1 MPKPSILVVDDDQAV
16 RDAVAEDLKR
26 ENYDL
31 LFAGNGMEGLSMVR
45 DFPPT
50 VIILDLRMPVMSG
63 LDFLDQIQLKPSDPY
78 SVIVLTAYGD
88 DDSLRACY
96 DGGATTFLKKPF
108 NLYEIRGVVKN
119 VVAVKQLTIQ
129 LDELVTERTVDLEQR
144 MREVG
149 ALNRMFQVQISQHS
163 EAMPEFQRALAEF
176 QRVLAEIGELA
187 QWAQSLPIPELPEL
201 PSLGPADDQA
211 RSTG

>member
-1 MPKPSILVVDDDQAV
+1 MPKPSVLVVDDDQAV

-31 LFAGNGMEGLSMVR
+31 LFAENGLEGLRMVR
-45 DFPPT
+45 DAPPT
-50 VIILDLRMPVMSG
+50 VIILDLRMPVMGG

-96 DGGATTFLKKPF
+96 DGGASTFLKKPF

-119 VVAVKQLTIQ
+119 AVAVKQLTNQ
-129 LDELVTERTVDLEQR
+129 LDDLVTERTADLEQR

-149 ALNRMFQVQISQHS
+149 ALNRMFQRQINQHS
-163 EAMPEFQRALAEF
+163 EAFSEVLGALEEFH
-176 QRVLAEIGELA
+176 RVLGVIGDLSRR
-187 QWAQSLPIPELPEL
+187 AQSLPIPSLPE
-201 PSLGPADDQA
+201 PPNLGPIDEEVPPA
-211 RSTG
+211 G

>member
-1 MPKPSILVVDDDQAV
+1 MPKPSVLVVDDDQAV

-31 LFAGNGMEGLSMVR
+31 LFAENGLEGLRMLR
-45 DFPPT
+45 DVPPT

-88 DDSLRACY
+88 DGSLKACY
-96 DGGATTFLKKPF
+96 DGGASTFLKKPF

-119 VVAVKQLTIQ
+119 AVAVKQLTNQ

-149 ALNRMFQVQISQHS
+149 ALNRMFQQQINQHS
-163 EAMPEFQRALAEF
+163 EAFSEVLVALEEFH
-176 QRVLAEIGELA
+176 RVLGVIGDMA
-187 QWAQSLPIPELPEL
+187 QRTQSLPIPSLPEL
-201 PSLGPADDQA
+201 PNLGPIDEEIPPA
-211 RSTG
+211 G

>member
-1 MPKPSILVVDDDQAV
+1 MPKPSVLVVDDDQAV

-31 LFAGNGMEGLSMVR
+31 LFAENGLEGLRMVR
-45 DFPPT
+45 DAPPT
-50 VIILDLRMPVMSG
+50 VIILDLRMPVMGG

-96 DGGATTFLKKPF
+96 DGGASTFLKKPF

-119 VVAVKQLTIQ
+119 AVAVKQLTNK
-129 LDELVTERTVDLEQR
+129 LDDLVTERTADLEQR

-149 ALNRMFQVQISQHS
+149 ALNRMFERQINQHS
-163 EAMPEFQRALAEF
+163 EAFSEVLGALEEFH
-176 QRVLAEIGELA
+176 RVLGVIGDLSRR
-187 QWAQSLPIPELPEL
+187 AQSLPIPSLPE
-201 PSLGPADDQA
+201 PPNLGPIDEEVPPE
-211 RSTG
+211 G

>member
-1 MPKPSILVVDDDQAV
+1 MPKPSVLVVDDDQAV

-31 LFAGNGMEGLSMVR
+31 LFAENGLEGLRMVR
-45 DFPPT
+45 DAPPT
-50 VIILDLRMPVMSG
+50 VIILDLRMPVMGG

-96 DGGATTFLKKPF
+96 DGGASTFLKKPF

-119 VVAVKQLTIQ
+119 AVAVKQLTNQ
-129 LDELVTERTVDLEQR
+129 LDDLVTERTADLEQR

-149 ALNRMFQVQISQHS
+149 ALNRMFQRQINQHS
-163 EAMPEFQRALAEF
+163 EAFSEVLGALEEFH
-176 QRVLAEIGELA
+176 RVLGVIGDLSRR
-187 QWAQSLPIPELPEL
+187 AQSLPIPSLPE
-201 PSLGPADDQA
+201 PPNLGSIDEEVPPE
-211 RSTG
+211 G